1 MFEMSSKRTSRLLMA
16 VEIASV
22 VFMTL
27 AILVLPVTSQ
37 PVLSRLMGYSLVAP
51 PAIVL
56 LAVLGMLW
64 FPFFLFKGGNI
75 PAETRPFI
83 AFILAVLVSS
93 LSAFFIKFPPYRDFT
108 VLDGEKSALL
118 TLLIA
123 CGVYFLFAVWF
134 RTAKRLNLAAVIIN
148 ISGLVLVMWCLA
160 QLYVIFVRGGEYPG
174 WMVRIQFYA
183 SVRSLLD
190 HVFLTRVG
198 GFAYEPSWLAHQLNI
213 LYIPFWFAA
222 TMTGYSSFRKL
233 VGISLENVLFA
244 GAFVALIFSFS
255 RVGLLAFLLMTAY
268 GLWRLHVYGI
278 SWIQKRYNLNFT
290 IWMRILVVTGIVVL
304 YAAVVLGVLA
314 IMARYDPRIG
324 RLFSLEGTGTNL
336 VELAFRA
343 DFAERVIYWAN
354 GFLTFARYPLLGV
367 GLGNTGFFFKQ
378 QLSVLANRLN
388 EINYVLTYEYYL
400 PNVKSLWMRLLSET
414 GLIGFSMFCTWL
426 YVLWRSGKFLEQQAT
441 DELRLF
447 GRMGL
452 FVIVAFLAEGFS
464 IDSFALPYLWVSLGL
479 VTAASAIG
487 RAQSFE
493 KDKE

>member
-1 MFEMSSKRTSRLLMA
+1 MFNERTSRLLKS

-22 VFMTL
+22 VLMTL
-27 AILVLPVTSQ
+27 AILMLPMTSQ
-37 PVLSRLMGYSLVAP
+37 PALSRLMGHSLVAP

-56 LAVLGMLW
+56 LAVLGIFW
-64 FPFFLFKGGNI
+64 FPFYLFKGGNV

-83 AFILAVLVSS
+83 AFVLVTLVSS

-108 VLDGEKSALL
+108 VLNAEKSALL

-123 CGVYFLFAVWF
+123 CGVYFLFTVWF
-134 RTAKRLNLAAVIIN
+134 RTPKHLNLAAVIID
-148 ISGLVLVMWCLA
+148 ISGLVLVIWCLA

-174 WMVRIQFYA
+174 WMVRIQFHA

-222 TMTGYSSFRKL
+222 TITGYSSFRKL
-233 VGISLENVLFA
+233 AGISLENVLFA

-255 RVGLLAFLLMTAY
+255 RVGLLAFVLMVAY
-268 GLWRLHVYGI
+268 ALWRLHVYGI

-290 IWMRILVVTGIVVL
+290 IWMRILVVTGILAL
-304 YAAVVLGVLA
+304 YAIVVFGILTV
-314 IMARYDPRIG
+314 MARYDPRIG
-324 RLFSLEGTGTNL
+324 RLFSLEDTGTNL
-336 VELAFRA
+336 FELAFRV

-354 GFLTFARYPLLGV
+354 GFQTFARYPLLGV
-367 GLGNTGFFFKQ
+367 GLGNTGFFFQ
-378 QLSVLANRLN
+378 QNLPVLANRLN

-414 GLIGFSMFCTWL
+414 GLIGFSMFCTWF
-426 YVLWRSGKFLEQQAT
+426 YVLWRSGKFLEKQAT
-441 DELRLF
+441 SELRLF
-447 GRMGL
+447 GWMGL

-464 IDSFALPYLWVSLGL
+464 IDSFALPYIWVSLGL
-479 VTAASAIG
+479 VTASSAIA
-487 RAQSFE
+487 RRLPIPA
-493 KDKE
+493 